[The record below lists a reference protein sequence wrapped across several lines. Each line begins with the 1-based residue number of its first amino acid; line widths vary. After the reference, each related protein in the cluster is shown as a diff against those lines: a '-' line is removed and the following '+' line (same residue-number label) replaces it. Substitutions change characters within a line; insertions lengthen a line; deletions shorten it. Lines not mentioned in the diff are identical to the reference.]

1 MGKDRDIPV
10 ILAQPFPAIGRTL
23 INVQQGK
30 LILHVQDEQVT
41 FNIFE
46 AMKYPSEVDLCF
58 QIDTID
64 KLVVETFKGEGPK
77 VPT

>member
-1 MGKDRDIPV
+1 MCKMS
-10 ILAQPFPAIGRTL
+10 
-23 INVQQGK
+23 K
-30 LILHVQDEQVT
+30 VT
-41 FNIFE
+41 FNIYE

-64 KLVVETFKGEGPK
+64 KLVAETFKGEGPK